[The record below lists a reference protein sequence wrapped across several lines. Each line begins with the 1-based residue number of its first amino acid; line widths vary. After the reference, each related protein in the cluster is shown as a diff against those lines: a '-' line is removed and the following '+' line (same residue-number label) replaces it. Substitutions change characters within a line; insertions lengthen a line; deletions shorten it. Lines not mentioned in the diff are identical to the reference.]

1 MESFPFSWVT
11 PKPAP
16 LPASFPFSYESWTP
30 PPPLNQLFVL
40 DGWNGPTAAAVL
52 GFGLAAAAVSTAG
65 AMRSGG
71 KDGYAHQGGY
81 PPQGL
86 QQGGYPGQ
94 QGQQQGYPPPQG
106 QQGQGQQR
114 QGSYQQGQQGQQGQ
128 WGQGQQ
134 GGYVPQDG
142 SLGSAASP
150 VIPDGARWAPSAP
163 MGTPGNPVVGTTI
176 GTPAVNPGNPA
187 AARREAAASV
197 DELLDLMEDYWED
210 PQQGFQQD
218 YPPRGGSPPDYL
230 PPPSAPALV
239 EAAKAAWRASQDEPS
254 SLAGGRDYPR
264 YTGRRGRE
272 EPSFRAQPQPPPPD
286 GRPSVGAAGEGR
298 TSRRRG
304 EDVYGGDVYGEDVYG
319 QALARGPPP
328 REPPPSARAVV
339 EAAKAT
345 WRANQLGRSPRPPG
359 DPSEAFRDPAA
370 LRAGP
375 SSRRPPQPSAPPQQ
389 PRGQHAIRSH
399 PSCSRCWFLHRAG
412 RPSLRSQ
419 ACGVAC
425 WRGTAARR

>member
-1 MESFPFSWVT
+1 MPTALAPVPPPPVAVESFPFSWVT

-150 VIPDGARWAPSAP
+150 VIPDGAHWAPSAP
-163 MGTPGNPVVGTTI
+163 MGTPGNPDVGTTI

-197 DELLDLMEDYWED
+197 DELLDLMHRTI
-210 PQQGFQQD
+210 G
-218 YPPRGGSPPDYL
+218 RI
-230 PPPSAPALV
+230 PS
-239 EAAKAAWRASQDEPS
+239 RAFS
-254 SLAGGRDYPR
+254 R
-264 YTGRRGRE
+264 TTRRG
-272 EPSFRAQPQPPPPD
+272 
-286 GRPSVGAAGEGR
+286 AAPRR
-298 TSRRRG
+298 TTCHLRVRRRWSRRQRRRG
-304 EDVYGGDVYGEDVYG
+304 VR
-319 QALARGPPP
+319 ARM
-328 REPPPSARAVV
+328 
-339 EAAKAT
+339 
-345 WRANQLGRSPRPPG
+345 SPR
-359 DPSEAFRDPAA
+359 A
-370 LRAGP
+370 
-375 SSRRPPQPSAPPQQ
+375 
-389 PRGQHAIRSH
+389 
-399 PSCSRCWFLHRAG
+399 
-412 RPSLRSQ
+412 SLRTGLPKVHGAPRS
-419 ACGVAC
+419 
-425 WRGTAARR
+425 RGA

>member
-1 MESFPFSWVT
+1 MGLAELSALGLAELSGVGRTLRGWPNSPVTELAERLELYEARAREAERVALAKDAELEQKLAELSQLSDGDAPNAPAPEPAPPPAPVAPPPPLPLPAPSPSPLPAPPPPPTPTALAPVPPPPVAVESFPFSWVT

-197 DELLDLMEDYWED
+197 DELLDLMHRTI
-210 PQQGFQQD
+210 G
-218 YPPRGGSPPDYL
+218 RI
-230 PPPSAPALV
+230 PS
-239 EAAKAAWRASQDEPS
+239 RAFS
-254 SLAGGRDYPR
+254 R
-264 YTGRRGRE
+264 TTRRG
-272 EPSFRAQPQPPPPD
+272 
-286 GRPSVGAAGEGR
+286 AAPRR
-298 TSRRRG
+298 TTCHLRVRRRWSRRQRRRG
-304 EDVYGGDVYGEDVYG
+304 VR
-319 QALARGPPP
+319 ARM
-328 REPPPSARAVV
+328 
-339 EAAKAT
+339 
-345 WRANQLGRSPRPPG
+345 SPR
-359 DPSEAFRDPAA
+359 A
-370 LRAGP
+370 
-375 SSRRPPQPSAPPQQ
+375 
-389 PRGQHAIRSH
+389 
-399 PSCSRCWFLHRAG
+399 
-412 RPSLRSQ
+412 SLRTGLPKVHGAPRS
-419 ACGVAC
+419 
-425 WRGTAARR
+425 RGA